1 MHRQTRRQFF
11 QATAASTL
19 GGLLLPSSVLAETT
33 IEIKTKPKSK
43 KKPQPTNTPAN
54 DPYADAILKPGPP
67 PMPARGSFTVVA
79 LPDTQGY
86 SLRVPETYIAQTKW
100 IVDQKKKRNI
110 ASVVHLGDI
119 TNNNTHDQWENAVA
133 AMNLLD
139 GEVPYFFTLGNHDYS
154 ENGRSKDRTTF
165 FHQYFP
171 REKYSSRSD
180 FGGSYDREPER
191 FDNAYYFFDGGDRDF
206 MVLSLEFGPRN
217 DVVRWA
223 NEVVDKHSDK
233 SVILITHAFVY
244 YDDTR
249 YDWAK
254 YGPKQAWNPHA
265 YAVAEATDQDVN
277 DGQELWDKLVSRHK
291 NFVMTLNGHVC
302 GDRLVR
308 VVAKLENGQ
317 ELPQMLCDYQ
327 IRPHGGDGWL
337 RLLEFRPDHKTV
349 LSYDYSVTRDEC
361 NLSPDATFEVSIPS

>member
-1 MHRQTRRQFF
+1 MNPTTRRNFLRT
-11 QATAASTL
+11 TAATSV
-19 GGLLLPSSVLAETT
+19 GGILLPSSVFGEAIAEAGA
-33 IEIKTKPKSK
+33 K
-43 KKPQPTNTPAN
+43 KKKAKKVEPPKN
-54 DPYADAILKPGPP
+54 PYADAILKAGPP
-67 PMPARGSFTVVA
+67 PMPEAGSFTVVA

-86 SLRVPETYIAQTKW
+86 SMRVPETYLAQTRW

-119 TNNNTHDQWENAVA
+119 TNNNTHDQWKNAEA
-133 AMNLLD
+133 AMNQLD
-139 GEVPYFFTLGNHDYS
+139 DEVPYFFTLGNHDYS
-154 ENGRSKDRTTF
+154 ENGGAKDRTTF

-171 REKYSSRSD
+171 RDKYSSRPD
-180 FGGSYDREPER
+180 FGGSYDREPDR
-191 FDNAYYFFDGGDRDF
+191 FDNGYYFFNAGDREF

-223 NEVVDKHSDK
+223 NEVVDKHADK

-249 YDWAK
+249 YDWSK
-254 YGPKQAWNPHA
+254 YGPKQSWNPHS
-265 YAVAEATDQDVN
+265 YEVAKASDQDVN

-302 GDRLVR
+302 GDGLGR
-308 VVAKLENGQ
+308 VVTKLDDGQ

-327 IRPHGGDGWL
+327 IRPRGGDGWL
-337 RLLEFRPDHKTV
+337 RLLEFRPDNKTV
-349 LSYDYSVTRDEC
+349 MSYDYSVTRNEC
-361 NLSPDATFEVSIPS
+361 NVSPDATFSVTIRS